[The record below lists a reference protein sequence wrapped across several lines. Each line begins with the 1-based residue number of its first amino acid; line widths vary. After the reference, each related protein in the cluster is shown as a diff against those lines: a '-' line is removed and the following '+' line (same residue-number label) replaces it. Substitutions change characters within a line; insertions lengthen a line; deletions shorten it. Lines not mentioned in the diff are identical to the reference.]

1 MADPSTP
8 TVAEF
13 RAAVAAWL
21 DRADI
26 PAHVPD
32 GDERFARLREWQARL
47 DAAGF
52 LGVAW
57 PVEFGGR
64 GLTALHQVAFNTE
77 LVRHHAPAP
86 VGEIGLEIVGP
97 TILAF
102 GSDAQRAA
110 LLPRILSGEDIWCQ
124 GFSEPE
130 AGSDLASLR
139 TSAVADGDVFVVNGQ
154 KTWSSYAK
162 YATKCALLARTD
174 AAASPKHRGISY
186 LLADLG
192 LPGVDVRPIV
202 QLTGADEFAEIF
214 FTDVA
219 VPAADL
225 LGELNRGWHYTM
237 HTMSHERGPYVLKR
251 QAELATLFD
260 GVAAALA
267 ARDQPAD
274 RVRELGR
281 LRVVLDALDAQSAR
295 TAERLAAEA
304 GPAAEDSVDK
314 LALTAADQAL
324 TGAFCWLAAGSRTVP
339 ETRPFGLDSGLLT
352 DAYYFGRAASI
363 YGGTGQIQRNIVA
376 ERLLGLPK
384 G

>member
-1 MADPSTP
+1 MATPSVSDLRDQVRT
-8 TVAEF
+8 
-13 RAAVAAWL
+13 WL
-21 DRADI
+21 GRTE
-26 PAHVPD
+26 VPRLS
-32 GDERFARLREWQARL
+32 GEAGERFAQQREWQRRL
-47 DAAGF
+47 YDAGL
-52 LGVAW
+52 LGAAW

-64 GLTALHQVAFNTE
+64 GLTALHQVAVTTE
-77 LVRHHAPAP
+77 LVRHHAPPP

-97 TILAF
+97 TILTF
-102 GSDAQRAA
+102 GSDEQRAE

-139 TSAVADGDVFVVNGQ
+139 TTAVESGEVFIVNGQ

-162 YATKCALLARTD
+162 HATKCALLARTD
-174 AAASPKHRGISY
+174 PAASPQHRGISY
-186 LLADLG
+186 LLIDLHLDG
-192 LPGVDVRPIV
+192 IEVRPIV

-219 VPAADL
+219 VPISAL
-225 LGELNRGWHYTM
+225 LGERNRGWHYTM

-251 QAELATLFD
+251 QAELALMFD
-260 GVAAALA
+260 AVVTALA
-267 ARDQPAD
+267 GQPGAD
-274 RVRELGR
+274 RWAAEIGR
-281 LRVVLDALDAQSAR
+281 QRVVLDALSAQSDR
-295 TAERLAAEA
+295 TADRLARGV

-314 LALTAADQAL
+314 LALTAADQSL
-324 TGAFCWLAAGSRTVP
+324 TGAFATLAAGSRTVP
-339 ETRPFGLDSGLLT
+339 SGRPHGLDAGRLT
-352 DAYYFGRAASI
+352 EDYYFGRASSI